1 MRAAWTW
8 GSQVPSPN
16 PLPAGGSTTLVA
28 AGREGAEQ
36 GTRLAEGLG
45 LQQARGWTPRSRHC
59 FLKQEGPV
67 LGGLAVHAANPGTCS
82 ISGCAPEL
90 CVNQRNSNT
99 KPSWRRP
106 GLGMSSEIRAGT
118 SCSSS
123 LSYPGCPGSPMAGQE
138 LSAPQSAPPALP
150 FCTDAA
156 LGVGPGRWDA
166 VTNAGAIWHG

>member
-1 MRAAWTW
+1 MRSQTPKVGLVRAAWTW
-8 GSQVPSPN
+8 GSQVPNPN

-36 GTRLAEGLG
+36 GTRLACPGLG

-82 ISGCAPEL
+82 ISGCALEL
-90 CVNQRNSNT
+90 CVNQRNSNV

-123 LSYPGCPGSPMAGQE
+123 LSW
-138 LSAPQSAPPALP
+138 LP
-150 FCTDAA
+150 RQPH
-156 LGVGPGRWDA
+156 GW
-166 VTNAGAIWHG
+166 AGALCPPVCSPSSALLH